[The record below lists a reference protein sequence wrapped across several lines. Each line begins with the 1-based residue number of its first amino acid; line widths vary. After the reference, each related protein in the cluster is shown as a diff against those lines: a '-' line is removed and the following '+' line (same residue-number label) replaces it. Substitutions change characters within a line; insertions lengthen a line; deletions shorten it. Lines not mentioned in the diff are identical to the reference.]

1 MIVPPL
7 PCPVRS
13 RRGSSNRRWGLLQT
27 ARPGELERFVADDG
41 GELRQ
46 QRPVAGLG
54 PATRTNW
61 LRRMRSRTVL
71 IKPEADVG
79 CRRNRSPLRHR

>member
-13 RRGSSNRRWGLLQT
+13 RRSSSSRTWGLLQT

-79 CRRNRSPLRHR
+79 CRRNRSPLRHP